1 MYERTKITLYY
12 SHGNVIKCCDNT
24 HVPRST
30 LATLPSKLKKPG
42 MEENI
47 QAYTT
52 TSSPNTIQA
61 QKAHYGWTQ

>member
-1 MYERTKITLYY
+1 MYERTKISFYY
-12 SHGNVIKCCDNT
+12 SHGNIVKCCNNT
-24 HVPRST
+24 HTPRST
-30 LATLPSKLKKPG
+30 LATLAPKLKKPG

-61 QKAHYGWTQ
+61 QKAHYRWTQ